1 MVEEFELSVL
11 ALERLLPRWFDGAK
25 EVLDSLPK
33 SAHRATNATNALTH
47 TLGSTSTLSYS
58 ARQILASRA
67 DNQLAFYDS
76 INATFWRT
84 VDQLG
89 LANTSVQR
97 DWEFDS

>member
-67 DNQLAFYDS
+67 DNQLAFQTSTCLTTIHRRNYPTTIVNNKYD
-76 INATFWRT
+76 R
-84 VDQLG
+84 
-89 LANTSVQR
+89 
-97 DWEFDS
+97 